1 MRYYNT
7 DIDEVFAGD
16 TPLRQKARELAFLIC
31 DQVQISDERDIA
43 IGKLRACV
51 VWAEAGRLKN
61 EQPETDD

>member
-31 DQVQISDERDIA
+31 DQVKISDERDIA

-51 VWAEAGRLKN
+51 VWAEAGERQKD
-61 EQPETDD
+61 E